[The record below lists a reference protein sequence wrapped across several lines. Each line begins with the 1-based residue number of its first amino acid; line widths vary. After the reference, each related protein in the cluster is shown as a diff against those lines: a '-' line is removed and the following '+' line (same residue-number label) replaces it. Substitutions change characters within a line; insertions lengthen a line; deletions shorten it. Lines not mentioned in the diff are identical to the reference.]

1 MSWWRRSKSIAPKPH
16 LVFLQYYFPPMGGG
30 GVQRITKFLKYLDHQ
45 RFQVTVVTVRPS
57 YFYTSD
63 PTLAA
68 EIPPEVRVI
77 RSGSLDPFRLIYL
90 FKHFWRR
97 RRPSREEASPR
108 ESSGRVRKIAM
119 SLFVPD
125 SRLLWLPFALLKLWR
140 LHRRQRIDVLVA
152 SMPPFTTGLIGR
164 IARRILGVP
173 LVLDFR
179 DAWSENPYLP
189 RVGRLQE
196 RLNRRLEA
204 GCLRSADALLFVNPA
219 LEAHYLRRFPS
230 ISGRPHHTI
239 RNGYDPEDFAGI
251 NLQPPDGSRFEL
263 GILGTVYS
271 QGNRP
276 TALLRALQQRYAR
289 EPDLPSRFRLS
300 FVGKWSPDFLTLV
313 NEMGIDPL
321 LQFIPYRPHREALAL
336 AARFD
341 ALALAIDGDLPGS
354 AEVTPGRIYEYLYLR
369 KPVLALCP
377 KNSDLACLV
386 RDNRAGEVLASD
398 DVDGIERVL
407 ADWMTSR
414 SLLSQRYGNANLEIY
429 SRPRQTEALMEFL
442 EWVIGAGDA
451 SKG

>member
-1 MSWWRRSKSIAPKPH
+1 MSWWRRSKSIARKPH

-30 GVQRITKFLKYLDHQ
+30 GVQRITKFLKYLDYQ
-45 RFQVTVVTVRPS
+45 RFQVTVLTVRPS
-57 YFYTSD
+57 FFYTSD

-90 FKHFWRR
+90 LKNFWRR
-97 RRPSREEASPR
+97 QPPSREEIPR
-108 ESSGRVRKIAM
+108 ESGGRVRKIAM

-125 SRLLWLPFALLKLWR
+125 SRLFWLPFALLKLWR
-140 LHRRQRIDVLVA
+140 LHRRQRIDVLTA
-152 SMPPFTTGLIGR
+152 SMPPFTAGVIGR
-164 IARRILGVP
+164 LARRVLGFP

-179 DAWSENPYLP
+179 DAWCENPYLP

-204 GCLRSADALLFVNPA
+204 GCLRRADALLFVNPA
-219 LEAHYLRRFPS
+219 LEALYRRRFPAVS
-230 ISGRPHHTI
+230 ARPHRTI
-239 RNGYDPEDFAGI
+239 RNGYDPADFAGI
-251 NLQPPDGSRFEL
+251 DPQPSGGSRFEL
-263 GILGTVYS
+263 GIVGTIYS

-276 TALLRALQQRYAR
+276 AALLRALQQRYAR
-289 EPDLPSRFRLS
+289 EPDLPRRLRLT
-300 FVGKWSPDFLTLV
+300 FVGKWSPDFLALV
-313 NEMGIDPL
+313 QEMGIDPL

-341 ALALAIDGDLPGS
+341 ALALAIEGHLPGS

-377 KNSDLACLV
+377 ENSDLAGLV

-398 DVDGIERVL
+398 DAAGIEQVL
-407 ADWMTSR
+407 EDWMANR
-414 SLLSQRYGNANLEIY
+414 HLLRQRYGNANLEIY
-429 SRPRQTEALMEFL
+429 SRVRQTETLMEFL
-442 EWVIGAGDA
+442 EGVMAVRDRSRG
-451 SKG
+451 

>member
-1 MSWWRRSKSIAPKPH
+1 M
-16 LVFLQYYFPPMGGG
+16 
-30 GVQRITKFLKYLDHQ
+30 QRITKFLKYLDHR

-57 YFYTSD
+57 FFYTND
-63 PTLAA
+63 PTLTA

-77 RSGSLDPFRLIYL
+77 RSGSLDPFRLIHL
-90 FKHFWRR
+90 LKHFRR
-97 RRPSREEASPR
+97 RELPARDEAPR

-140 LHRRQRIDVLVA
+140 LHRRQRIDLLVA

-164 IARRILGVP
+164 LARQILDIP

-204 GCLRSADALLFVNPA
+204 GCLRRADALLFVNPA
-219 LEAHYLRRFPS
+219 LEQHYLQRFPALS
-230 ISGRPHHTI
+230 ARPHRTI
-239 RNGYDPEDFAGI
+239 RNGYDPADFAGI
-251 NLQPPDGSRFEL
+251 DPPPVERRFEM
-263 GILGTVYS
+263 GIMGTIYS

-289 EPDLPSRFRLS
+289 EPDLPERFRLS
-300 FVGKWSPDFLTLV
+300 FIGKWSPDFLALV
-313 NEMGIDPL
+313 DEMGIAPL
-321 LQFIPYRPHREALAL
+321 LQFIPYRPHREALTL
-336 AARFD
+336 ATRFD

-354 AEVTPGRIYEYLYLR
+354 AVVTPGRIYEYLYLR

-377 KNSDLACLV
+377 EHSDLACLV
-386 RDNRAGEVLASD
+386 RDNRAGEVRASD
-398 DVDGIERVL
+398 DVAGIEQVL
-407 ADWMTSR
+407 ADWIAHR
-414 SLLSQRYGNANLEIY
+414 SQLRQRYGNANLEIY
-429 SRPRQTEALMEFL
+429 SRVRQTEALMEFL
-442 EWVIGAGDA
+442 EWVMGAGQEVHQGA
-451 SKG
+451 NGKRLR